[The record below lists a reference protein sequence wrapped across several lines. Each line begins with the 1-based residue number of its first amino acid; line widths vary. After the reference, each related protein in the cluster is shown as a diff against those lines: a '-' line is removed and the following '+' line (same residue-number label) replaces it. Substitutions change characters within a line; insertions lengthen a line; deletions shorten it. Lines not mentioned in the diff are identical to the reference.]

1 MKIFLDTMIWLH
13 YRPIEDIDI
22 REVASIAEPITI
34 VVPRITLRELDKH
47 KDQHKSSKVRDRAR
61 WTLNLIEQVSG
72 NPSFRLK
79 NGVQIEL
86 YQRIPSVDFEKLGLS
101 KESGDEYLIA
111 TVLTYQNENPN
122 EIVRVYTEDTTPRI
136 TAKPLGVNAVAFPEH
151 LKLAPELDPL
161 EKENRELKAEL
172 NRLKTARPNL
182 EFGFLVNGARAG
194 TLVVNL
200 EKPVEFATEA
210 VNAAIQELRAKYP
223 HKPIAPALQ
232 PGDNAAFVKHLLSME
247 SAAIP
252 REEYV
257 RYNRDVDE
265 YLKAAGEFFK
275 RTHKQRVE
283 KALSHPLK
291 IQVANVGS
299 VPAEDVDIW
308 LHFPDGCLLYEE
320 LPEDIEEP
328 NPPIAPMSR
337 LEMMRNGL
345 DLHIPSS
352 RFNDFGPLKLPGG
365 FSLRKTN
372 SYEITDHFDRIKHG
386 HAECVNEFILTFSTF
401 ESAASFQ
408 VEYRVTAANTP
419 TPLVGTLNVRVE
431 KRI

>member
-13 YRPIEDIDI
+13 YQPIDDVDI
-22 REVASIAEPITI
+22 RDVASAAEPITI
-34 VVPRITLRELDKH
+34 VVPRITLKELDKH

-61 WTLNLIEQVSG
+61 RTLNLIEQASG
-72 NPSFRLK
+72 DPNFRLK

-86 YQRIPSVDFEKLGLS
+86 YQRIPFVDFEKLGLS

-111 TVLTYQNENPN
+111 TVLTYQSERPN
-122 EIVRVYTEDTTPRI
+122 EVVWLYTEDTTPRI

-151 LKLAPELDPL
+151 LKLAPEPDPL

-182 EFGFLVNGARAG
+182 EFGFLVNGVRAG
-194 TLVVNL
+194 TLVINL
-200 EKPVEFATEA
+200 EKPVGFATEA
-210 VNAAIQELRAKYP
+210 VNAMIQELRVKYP
-223 HKPIAPALQ
+223 HKPIAPTFQ
-232 PGDNAAFVKHLLSME
+232 PGDNAAFVKQLLSME

-252 REEYV
+252 REEYA

-265 YLKAAGEFFK
+265 YLKAAGEFFR
-275 RTHKQRVE
+275 RTHQQQVE
-283 KALSHPLK
+283 KTLSHPLR

-299 VPAEDVDIW
+299 VPAEDVDVW

-320 LPEDIEEP
+320 LPEEMEEP
-328 NPPIAPMSR
+328 SPPVAPMSR
-337 LEMMRNGL
+337 LEMMHNGL
-345 DLHIPSS
+345 GLHIPSS
-352 RFNDFGPLKLPGG
+352 RLNDFGSLKLPGG

-372 SYEITDHFDRIKHG
+372 SYEITDHFNRIKHG
-386 HAECVNEFILTFSTF
+386 HAECVNEFILTFSAF
-401 ESAASFQ
+401 DSAASFQ
-408 VEYRVTAANTP
+408 VDYRVTAANLP

-431 KRI
+431 KRT